1 MCPSTC
7 ASSVV
12 SRLWKYSNNP
22 TIAASTTAPP
32 VMISRLTLGFANP
45 FGVSPS
51 NRSSVIRG
59 AFAAFSKP
67 TSISMLIVPPLLLCV
82 NLFHLPNRP
91 RQIRARLVE
100 AIQRRNLVV
109 VRASQRI
116 LRLNHFDVVRH
127 ACFEAVPRLIHFF
140 LRELHAQVRHL
151 HFIPRRLQI

>member
-12 SRLWKYSNNP
+12 SRLRKYSNNP

-32 VMISRLTLGFANP
+32 AMISRLTLGFANP
-45 FGVSPS
+45 FGVSAS

-82 NLFHLPNRP
+82 NLFHLPSGACLIRP
-91 RQIRARLVE
+91 RQIEEL
-100 AIQRRNLVV
+100 QRRNLVD
-109 VRASQRI
+109 VRARQRVQG
-116 LRLNHFDVVRH
+116 LKHFAVVRH
-127 ACFEAVPRLIHFF
+127 GCFE
-140 LRELHAQVRHL
+140 E
-151 HFIPRRLQI
+151 